1 MRYKRRYVLVKIIGI
16 TSAEEASK
24 AVYSTMNRLY
34 PLLGIKSN
42 FRVLNELAVKLDGEI
57 MTVVSV
63 SNKYINDAIFILSL
77 MRRFYNANLITV
89 ITSGSLR
96 RIKSEEKKYGSDV
109 A

>member
-42 FRVLNELAVKLDGEI
+42 FRVLRLYN
-57 MTVVSV
+57 
-63 SNKYINDAIFILSL
+63 FI
-77 MRRFYNANLITV
+77 
-89 ITSGSLR
+89 
-96 RIKSEEKKYGSDV
+96 E
-109 A
+109 